1 MAARGKKLSDA
12 YLELRADDSKL
23 SGDVKVKATKAAKG
37 FASQLNNA
45 LKVLDI
51 DPVDVKADPKAALA
65 SIEATRDRLREMSRE
80 ADSVEMRVRTE
91 RALTQLERFRKQ
103 LGQVDDAPVTV
114 EADASP
120 ARRQVEQL
128 QRRLA
133 SLGIDPPVTVDADPK
148 AALAA
153 IGRVDEQLEKL
164 TKDATNVR
172 LRLDATSARTDLAR
186 LRDQIGDV
194 GDEAAEG
201 FGARFIARVGPVLA
215 SAPLS
220 PPMLAAV
227 AAAVGIAGPALA
239 GGLAASVIGGAGAGG
254 IVGGA
259 ILGARDAR
267 VQAAGSD
274 LGEFILGDLEAR
286 AADFAPKLLGAL
298 AHIRTG
304 WEALGGDLDR
314 IFASSRFVDP
324 LVAGATSGARKLI
337 GGIADAVDEADP
349 VVAAFGASLDR
360 IGDATGD
367 AFTTVAG
374 DADEAASAVND
385 LTMGV
390 SNLIRTSAGIV
401 HVGASIKG
409 WTDQLDVGLDK
420 TRYLVEDQANLNKI
434 LDVFGKRLDLTA
446 DGFAAGTA
454 EAEAYRKATL
464 GTAEV
469 ADFATL
475 KAAGLSDAQIA
486 AADSSGTFRAKLDDV
501 AAALSRSGAALAA
514 SEDDVAGLQLE
525 LDSVAARYQAL
536 GEIGADALNGLMV
549 SSGALT
555 GAMVR
560 QKTVADALR
569 QAHESM
575 FGAVIQQTEANEI
588 YQATWD
594 ALSETV
600 SGNSDQIGRNKNNLD
615 LHTKAGRSNRD
626 ALQDLLV
633 KSNEMYY
640 ADINAGVAIDEARAK
655 HEKRTGAIRT
665 EAGQLRLNKAETE
678 KLIGT
683 YGKIPPSKTTNL
695 LVDGI
700 DRVGKVLTDL
710 YIFQRSLATGR
721 TLAQVRSDVFGGYAG
736 DPRVFKREGG
746 QIDGHGIK
754 GVDSVPI
761 VAAPG
766 EFMQP
771 VPAVDYYGVAAM
783 QAIRHRQIPKEAL
796 QGYAT
801 GGLIDRLRGRDWGTR
816 MPFETDVNR
825 TRVPSRAEVASKV
838 TPALGAWPSSPGA
851 QRGDSGVW
859 RSIMAMVKASG
870 IPYTFG
876 NAYRP
881 GDPLWHGSGRAVDFM
896 GYNQDRLA
904 QFFMA
909 RQGQLLELIHR
920 SGTRDYAVT
929 RGRKTTMPTQ
939 LPLHRN
945 HLHVAMD
952 NGGYLM
958 PGWNPPIYNGTG
970 RPEPVTPAPIMDVV
984 IEELRALRQDTQR
997 LAGEFAEA
1005 LTGGVMS
1012 ADNLGRSRGRVVA
1025 R

>member
-51 DPVDVKADPKAALA
+51 DPIDVKADPKSALA
-65 SIEATRDRLREMSRE
+65 SIEAARTRLRAMSRE

-91 RALTQLERFRKQ
+91 RALSQLARFEKQ
-103 LGQVDDAPVTV
+103 LGQVDDVPVEPKV
-114 EADASP
+114 EASP
-120 ARRQVEQL
+120 AQRVVDQL

-133 SLGIDPPVTVDADPK
+133 ALGVDPPVTIDADPK
-148 AALAA
+148 TALAS

-164 TKDATNVR
+164 TKDAGNVR
-172 LRLDATSARTDLAR
+172 LRLDATAARTDLAR

-194 GDEAAEG
+194 GDDAAEG
-201 FGARFIARVGPVLA
+201 FSTRFVGRLGPLIA
-215 SAPLS
+215 SMPLS

-227 AAAVGIAGPALA
+227 GIAAAVAAPTLAGALA
-239 GGLAASVIGGAGAGG
+239 AAVVGGAGAGG

-259 ILGARDAR
+259 ILASRDER
-267 VQAAGSD
+267 VKAAGSD
-274 LGEFILGDLEAR
+274 LGEFILGDLESR
-286 AADFAPKLLGAL
+286 AGVFVGPMLANIGRIRRAWIELGP
-298 AHIRTG
+298 
-304 WEALGGDLDR
+304 DLDR

-324 LVAGATSGARKLI
+324 LVAGAVSGARKLI
-337 GGIADAVDEADP
+337 GGVADAVDEAEP
-349 VVAAFGASLDR
+349 VIAEFGAGLDR
-360 IGDATGD
+360 IGEATGD
-367 AFTTVAG
+367 AFSLLAH
-374 DADEAASAVND
+374 DADEAASAVED
-385 LTMGV
+385 VTILMAE
-390 SNLIRTSAGIV
+390 LIRVQAGLV
-401 HVGASIKG
+401 HGLAAAKG
-409 WTDQLDVGLDK
+409 WTDQLDIWDK
-420 TRYLVEDQANLNKI
+420 KLQFMIEDQANLNKI
-434 LDVFGKRLDLTA
+434 MGVFGYRLDITA
-446 DGFAAGTA
+446 DGFAAGTK
-454 EAEAYRKATL
+454 EAEAFRKAQI
-464 GTAEV
+464 GEATA

-475 KAAGLSDAQIA
+475 KLAGKTDAQIA
-486 AADSSGTFRAKLDDV
+486 AADASGTYRQRIDEVNAAMGRSADATV
-501 AAALSRSGAALAA
+501 ATEESVSA
-514 SEDDVAGLQLE
+514 LQLE
-525 LDSVAARYQAL
+525 LDGATARYRAL
-536 GEIGADALNGLMV
+536 GEIGAEALNGLLV
-549 SSGALT
+549 SSGAVS
-555 GAMVR
+555 GAMVQ
-560 QKTVADALR
+560 QKSIADALR
-569 QAHESM
+569 QAHEGM
-575 FGAVIQQTEANEI
+575 FGAVIQQTEANEA
-588 YQATWD
+588 YQTSWD
-594 ALSETV
+594 NLSASVKENA
-600 SGNSDQIGRNKNNLD
+600 GQIGKNKNNLD
-615 LHTKAGRSNRD
+615 LHTQAGRSNRD
-626 ALQDLLV
+626 ALQELLV
-633 KSNEMYY
+633 KSGEMYY
-640 ADINAGVAIDEARAK
+640 ADIEAGVAVDEARKK
-655 HEKRTGAIRT
+655 HEKRTAAIRT
-665 EAGQLRLNKAETE
+665 EAGQLKLNKSETD

-683 YGKIPPSKTTNL
+683 YGNIPPKKTTQL
-695 LVDGI
+695 LVEGI
-700 DRVGKVLTDL
+700 ERVGQTLTDL

-736 DPRVFKREGG
+736 NPRAFKREGG
-746 QIDGHGIK
+746 SIDGHGIK

-801 GGLIDRLRGRDWGTR
+801 GGLIDRLRGRDWGAR
-816 MPFETDVNR
+816 MPYETDVSR
-825 TRVPSRAEVASKV
+825 SRVPSREEVASKV
-838 TPALGAWPSSPGA
+838 TPALGSWPSSPGA

-870 IPYTFG
+870 IPYSFG

-920 SGTRDYAVT
+920 TGTRDYAVT

-970 RPEPVTPAPIMDVV
+970 RPEPVTPAPIMDTV
-984 IEELRALRQDTQR
+984 IER
-997 LAGEFAEA
+997 LEQILDEMRHMGPAFAEA
-1005 LTGGVMS
+1005 LTGGVQS
-1012 ADNLGRSRGRVVA
+1012 ARQSGRARGAVLA